1 MRYPDAKAM
10 LAAAIVAAAGEIAPA
25 QDIKALE
32 AHGKEILQAQC
43 GRCHA
48 VLRSGE
54 SPNAA
59 APAFRTLSQRYPIDG
74 LADSLAEG
82 LSVGHSDMP
91 EFVFETDEIAAIL
104 AYLKSIQE
112 P

>member
-1 MRYPDAKAM
+1 M
-10 LAAAIVAAAGEIAPA
+10 LAAALVAAAGEIAPA
-25 QDIKALE
+25 QDIRALE
-32 AHGKEILQAQC
+32 THGKEILQAQC

-59 APAFRTLSQRYPIDG
+59 APAFRTLSRRYPIDG
-74 LADSLAEG
+74 LAESLAEG
-82 LSVGHSDMP
+82 LSVGHSEMP